1 MDGARK
7 TSMSLAGF
15 VVLCFFLPW
24 IELSCLGVR
33 DSASGYDLARAGD
46 DLLWVVPIVMLIV
59 IFVGL
64 SRSLWDK
71 LPMIP
76 SLVMTVGGSIS
87 AYVMYREGSSRIDAT
102 ALVAT
107 QWSLFF
113 WLGLLGSLGVVA
125 LGFGFYVR
133 RSRSP

>member
-1 MDGARK
+1 MDKARK
-7 TSMSLAGF
+7 TSMSVAGF

-33 DSASGYDLARAGD
+33 DSASGYDLARGGD

-59 IFVGL
+59 VFVGL
-64 SRSLWDK
+64 MRSLWDK

-87 AYVMYREGSSRIDAT
+87 AYVMYREGSSRIDSP
-102 ALVAT
+102 LVAT
-107 QWSLFF
+107 QLALFF
-113 WLGLLGSLGVVA
+113 WLGLVASLCVVA
-125 LGFGFYVR
+125 LGFVFYVK